1 MFYGVAQLSVVVG
14 GLACPVL
21 CVRVYWFVFYCCL
34 VWYMVCYFFFFFF
47 FFLIVLFFVLLCFS
61 WGFAFD

>member
-34 VWYMVCYFFFFFF
+34 VWYMVCYFFYFFFF
-47 FFLIVLFFVLLCFS
+47 IVLVFVLLCFS